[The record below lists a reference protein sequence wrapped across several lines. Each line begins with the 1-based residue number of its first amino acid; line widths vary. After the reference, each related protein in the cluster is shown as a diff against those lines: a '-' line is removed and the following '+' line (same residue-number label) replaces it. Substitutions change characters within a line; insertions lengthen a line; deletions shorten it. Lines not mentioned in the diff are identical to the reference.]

1 MNRLTHRLAQST
13 ALLAALL
20 LANYGQASSSE
31 INGNGGTI
39 NGNSVRIVPEELY
52 GGMVVNQ
59 TITVIGRDFYDY
71 FVAAWREFP
80 MTERYV
86 ISIHE
91 WPSARWGSRI
101 RVEYAQRPVFQAFLQ
116 PVRARIKEI
125 SEQAAEKTYS
135 NTIDTEVQRLL
146 FRDPDLGVDE
156 M

>member
-1 MNRLTHRLAQST
+1 MNRPTPRT
-13 ALLAALL
+13 AKFSVLLAALL
-20 LANYGQASSSE
+20 LAGYPPAHSAE
-31 INGNGGTI
+31 INANGNG
-39 NGNSVRIVPEELY
+39 NGNYGVRVMPEEVY

-80 MTERYV
+80 LTERYV

-101 RVEYAQRPVFQAFLQ
+101 RIDYAQRPVFQAFIQ

-125 SEQAAEKTYS
+125 SERAAEKTYS